1 MVRVDVFSKPNRRG
15 QDAFYLVPVYVHQ
28 VMNPSLGAAGVP
40 NRAISASS
48 NNLSEAHFDPAAL
61 RMGMLRRGQHAKE
74 APEPSRIGP
83 ETGPEVFPHEFWVG
97 FCAPTTISSR
107 RPGSAPGDT

>member
-1 MVRVDVFSKPNRRG
+1 MDHSRMVRVDVFSKPNRRG

-61 RMGMLRRGQHAKE
+61 RMGMPPPWTARQGSPRTLANRARN
-74 APEPSRIGP
+74 
-83 ETGPEVFPHEFWVG
+83 
-97 FCAPTTISSR
+97 
-107 RPGSAPGDT
+107 RPGSVVGCR